1 MRQSVIIVNQ
11 VSFSLLR
18 VLLYYLVS
26 TETRCTSY
34 ASRRRL
40 ITVPSWAIIFVPTV
54 STHLSSSYKQTLAT
68 DNVPTTLYEACVEVS
83 ALDIGQNNFNLQW
96 LACLWK
102 IEPDYACHNERLTSS
117 PNEENAKIFRCHWF
131 KGCA

>member
-1 MRQSVIIVNQ
+1 MCQSVIIVNQ

-54 STHLSSSYKQTLAT
+54 STHLSSSY
-68 DNVPTTLYEACVEVS
+68 NVPTMFRQRYMKR
-83 ALDIGQNNFNLQW
+83 AL
-96 LACLWK
+96 K
-102 IEPDYACHNERLTSS
+102 S
-117 PNEENAKIFRCHWF
+117 PL
-131 KGCA
+131 